1 TMECFTSGTKTV
13 KVVPEDSCCKT
24 EAAPVAMVYAKCCDV
39 EKSEVTFHSYK
50 VEPTDFVLLP
60 LLSTF
65 VTFAELPELFVF
77 SKKWIS
83 TPFAHAPPLSSRD
96 ILIQICQYSL

>member
-1 TMECFTSGTKTV
+1 MECFSSGTKTV
-13 KVVPEDSCCKT
+13 KVIPEESCCKA
-24 EAAPVAMVYAKCCDV
+24 EAVAIATVYAKCCDV

-60 LLSTF
+60 ILSTF
-65 VTFAELPELFVF
+65 VTISKLPELFVS

-83 TPFAHAPPLSSRD
+83 TPFAHAPPLSGRD
-96 ILIQICQYSL
+96 ILIQICKYTL